1 MTVHRFSVANRAVQA
16 LIVSR
21 SARQTI
27 KDTGGGNRRMMVAGF
42 MRGFPMPPHATVEII
57 EAQSD
62 QHIAQAASLIRD
74 FVSWCHRRYSEQHPW
89 LVDNYLQLGDF
100 EEELSSLAQ
109 VYAPP
114 GGALLLALVDA
125 RPVGC
130 VALRTLT
137 DGICEM
143 KRLFVRAEH
152 QRLGVGRRLTKA
164 LIDLARRRGLTTMR
178 LDTGD
183 LQTEAHA
190 LYRSLGFVPIRP
202 YYECPDRLRKHL
214 VFMELALR
222 PLD

>member
-1 MTVHRFSVANRAVQA
+1 
-16 LIVSR
+16 
-21 SARQTI
+21 
-27 KDTGGGNRRMMVAGF
+27 
-42 MRGFPMPPHATVEII
+42 MPPHGTVEII
-57 EAQSD
+57 QAQSD

-74 FVSWCHRRYSEQHPW
+74 FISWCHGRYGERYPW

-114 GGALLLALVDA
+114 GGAVLLALVDA
-125 RPVGC
+125 RPAGC
-130 VALRTLT
+130 VALRPLT
-137 DGICEM
+137 GGICAM

-152 QRLGVGRRLTKA
+152 QGLGIGRRLTEA

-178 LDTGD
+178 LDTGC

-190 LYRSLGFVPIRP
+190 LYRSLGFVPIPP
-202 YYECPDRLRKHL
+202 YYECSDRLREVL

>member
-1 MTVHRFSVANRAVQA
+1 
-16 LIVSR
+16 
-21 SARQTI
+21 
-27 KDTGGGNRRMMVAGF
+27 MMVAGF
-42 MRGFPMPPHATVEII
+42 MRSSPMPPHATVEII

-62 QHIAQAASLIRD
+62 QHIEQAASLIRD
-74 FVSWCHRRYSEQHPW
+74 FVSWCHRRYSEHPW
-89 LVDNYLQLGDF
+89 LVDSYLQFGDF

-125 RPVGC
+125 RPAGC
-130 VALRTLT
+130 VALRTLI
-137 DGICEM
+137 DSICEM

-152 QRLGVGRRLTKA
+152 QGLGIGRRLTEA

-178 LDTGD
+178 LDTGY

-202 YYECPDRLRKHL
+202 YYECPDRLRRHL

>member
-1 MTVHRFSVANRAVQA
+1 
-16 LIVSR
+16 
-21 SARQTI
+21 
-27 KDTGGGNRRMMVAGF
+27 
-42 MRGFPMPPHATVEII
+42 MPPHATIEII

-62 QHIAQAASLIRD
+62 QHIGQAASLIRD
-74 FVSWCHRRYSEQHPW
+74 FISWCHGRYSEQNPW

-125 RPVGC
+125 RPAGC

-137 DGICEM
+137 GGICEM

-152 QRLGVGRRLTKA
+152 QGLGIGRQLTEA

-178 LDTGD
+178 LDTGY

-190 LYRSLGFVPIRP
+190 LYRSLGFVPIGP
-202 YYECPDRLRKHL
+202 YYECPDPLRKLL
-214 VFMELALR
+214 VFMELALL
-222 PLD
+222 PVD